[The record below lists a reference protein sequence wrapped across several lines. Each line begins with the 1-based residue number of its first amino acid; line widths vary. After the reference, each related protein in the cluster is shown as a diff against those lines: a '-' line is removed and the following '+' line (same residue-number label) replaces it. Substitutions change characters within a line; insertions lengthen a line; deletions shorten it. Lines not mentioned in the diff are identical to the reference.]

1 MITLI
6 QKSKITGKITNTL
19 YYDFDELLVR
29 LKQISAPYYVNT
41 SYVVVSDTFNEL
53 KENFKTTFNPN
64 YFTVDDDLEIITI
77 NKLKTGEKK
86 FIKKKVEVLENE
98 EDDLSYWEKTLK
110 KLEDKYIG
118 FLYEEEERKVVIEHN
133 ENVITIFFSKDNEE
147 VEKVYIDGHT
157 LDDIRRYNKGR
168 KEAYKL
174 RSLFN
179 ETFDK
184 LKKEP

>member
-41 SYVVVSDTFNEL
+41 SYVVVSDTFDEL
-53 KENFKTTFNPN
+53 KENFETTFNPN

-86 FIKKKVEVLENE
+86 FIKKKEEVLEHE

-110 KLEDKYIG
+110 KLENKYIG
-118 FLYEEEERKVVIEHN
+118 FLYDEEERKVVIEHN
-133 ENVITIFFSKDNEE
+133 ENVITIFFSQDNEE

-179 ETFDK
+179 EALDK
-184 LKKEP
+184 IKKEP